1 MFARQKSR
9 FVQLARDEGLLVPAT
24 AVVDDVQQLR
34 ATVAEARFP
43 LVLKRDEST
52 GGQGVRI
59 VANANEAERNFIE
72 LRHASGRIKA
82 LTQTLDRRDASYL
95 ARFFRPDPAIIL
107 QEYIEGRPANRA
119 VMCRQGKVL
128 AGLSVEALQ
137 TSRPAGPASVVRVID
152 SPDMTEATALLVKR
166 LGLSGFV
173 GFDFMIHAGSG
184 RAYLLEMN
192 GRPTPIC
199 HIALDRSTDMISALG
214 EPFTVTRR
222 ALNIDSPIIALFPE
236 EIWRDPDS
244 HYLRSAWHDVPHH
257 AAEFVTLYAD
267 PVAPEPVHWLRATHK
282 YVRGRMGHAMSRAT
296 CEDLSMNVSPLD
308 EVSMRGHRH
317 RADHSMERHGDHASD
332 DGRGDR
338 RCGPLRTVNRGAL
351 VAARCAVPHIR
362 QADGDMAHAD
372 APRHASEV

>member
-1 MFARQKSR
+1 
-9 FVQLARDEGLLVPAT
+9 
-24 AVVDDVQQLR
+24 
-34 ATVAEARFP
+34 
-43 LVLKRDEST
+43 
-52 GGQGVRI
+52 
-59 VANANEAERNFIE
+59 
-72 LRHASGRIKA
+72 
-82 LTQTLDRRDASYL
+82 
-95 ARFFRPDPAIIL
+95 
-107 QEYIEGRPANRA
+107 
-119 VMCRQGKVL
+119 MCRQGKVL

-137 TSRPAGPASVVRVID
+137 TSRPAGPASVVRIID
-152 SPDMTEATALLVKR
+152 SPDMTEATARLVKR

-244 HYLRSAWHDVPHH
+244 HYLRSACHDVPHH
-257 AAEFVTLYAD
+257 AAEFVTFYAD
-267 PVAPEPVHWLRATHK
+267 PVAPEPVHWLRAIAQLRARTHGPRD
-282 YVRGRMGHAMSRAT
+282 VQGDLRDLAMN
-296 CEDLSMNVSPLD
+296 MSPRD
-308 EVSMRGHRH
+308 EVSTRGHRTS
-317 RADHSMERHGDHASD
+317 RGSFEERTRDHASD

-338 RCGPLRTVNRGAL
+338 RCGPLWTVHRGAL

-362 QADGDMAHAD
+362 QADGEHGS
-372 APRHASEV
+372 PRCPAACF